1 MDHELKRDELLDCAV
16 IGAGPAGLTA
26 AIYLGRFRRQFAII
40 DAGNSRA
47 RLIPRSHNHAGFP
60 DGIGGDEL
68 LSRMRRQAENYG
80 ARVIGGTVDAIERKS
95 DGSFNVRWG
104 NSHVRARTV
113 LLATGVTDIEPELP
127 GVTNAIRRGLV
138 RHCPICDGYEASNRK
153 IAVLGNSEL
162 SLREALFLRT
172 YSAEVTVFP
181 CCDVSVAAEFAPAL
195 EAGIRVV
202 QDPISA
208 IEFFDGG
215 VTITAGHRTS
225 WFDVAYSALGCCIHS
240 DLARGLGASITDA
253 GSLIADRH
261 QCTSVPGLFAA
272 GDVVD
277 SVNQISVAMGQAAI
291 AATAIH
297 NLCRDCSPK

>member
-1 MDHELKRDELLDCAV
+1 MDELLDCAV

-26 AIYLGRFRRQFAII
+26 AIYLARFRRRFAVI
-40 DAGNSRA
+40 DAGSSRA

-68 LSRMRRQAENYG
+68 LSRMRRQAETYG

-95 DGSFNVRWG
+95 DGSFEVRWG
-104 NSHVRARTV
+104 NSNVRARTV

-127 GVTNAIRRGLV
+127 GVTSAIRRGLV
-138 RHCPICDGYEASNRK
+138 RHCPICDGYEAIDRK

-162 SLREALFLRT
+162 ALGEAIFLRT

-181 CCDVSVAAEFAPAL
+181 CCDVSAAAEFAPAL
-195 EAGIRVV
+195 EAGIHVI
-202 QDPISA
+202 QDPIMA
-208 IEFFDGG
+208 IQFRDGE
-215 VTITAGHRTS
+215 VTISAGDRTS
-225 WFDVAYSALGCCIHS
+225 SFDLAYSALGCTVHS
-240 DLARGLGASITDA
+240 DLARDLGASITEA
-253 GSLIADRH
+253 GSVIADRH

-297 NLCRDCSPK
+297 NLCRTCPPK